1 MNKNEPARSRA
12 QAGHTQQQAADT
24 LGVSTRTWQDWERGI
39 NAMPVYALRL
49 YRHVTGLERIQF
61 RKGGAS

>member
-1 MNKNEPARSRA
+1 MDKREPARSRA
-12 QAGHTQQQAADT
+12 QAGHTQEQAADT

-39 NAMPVYALRL
+39 NAMPVYALLL
-49 YRHVTGLERIQF
+49 YRHVTGLERIPY